1 MTYSGGIER
10 LMALLVNAGVTVEMR
25 VRWLADD
32 VAGRY
37 DAKRNHIAVWDTPGA
52 QEALVVLAHEAGHW
66 LDYRMRPYPQ
76 TQPGHPRP
84 RREHAAIVLGWKLLG
99 IIEAHKLVTWARWA
113 DHHRP
118 VRRPEAAAA

>member
-1 MTYSGGIER
+1 MAGLPLFLCER
-10 LMALLVNAGVTVEMR
+10 GENETGDIVVFAG
-25 VRWLADD
+25 A
-32 VAGRY
+32 
-37 DAKRNHIAVWDTPGA
+37 WDTPGA
-52 QEALVVLAHEAGHW
+52 QEALVVLAHDAGHW